1 MCSALRKY
9 KQNNIKFLGLAG
21 KRMELIKNQ
30 HIVFVINSLEGGGAE
45 KVICDWLVEM
55 EPVFTQSHS
64 KVTLLL
70 LDDLPEAKLVP
81 NYVNKQTLDS
91 KGKLLSSYACLKNA
105 LITNKPD
112 IIFSF
117 LNRSNVLCTLIGRQ
131 LNIPT
136 IISERSNTSQH
147 FGNSLKG
154 KFSKL
159 IVRTVYPKANR
170 VIAVSEGVR
179 LDLVANFC
187 IQSDRCITLQNAYNT
202 DKLIEKSNL
211 EIEAEIPENSFIIA
225 IGRLH
230 LVKNFE
236 LLINAYAQSNINIP
250 LLILGEGP
258 LRKKLQ
264 KQIDSLDCTNKIFL
278 KGYQVNPYP
287 YIKKA
292 AYMVSTSNAEGFP
305 NAIAEA
311 LCLGTPVVATN
322 CESGPAEILAD
333 DVYFTTI
340 DAQIVKYGVLCKP
353 RSIDAVKSALLLMS
367 KIDKTEAYRQKLQA
381 RAQQYSFDNI
391 RATLI
396 AEINHLVKFK

>member
-1 MCSALRKY
+1 M
-9 KQNNIKFLGLAG
+9 
-21 KRMELIKNQ
+21 
-30 HIVFVINSLEGGGAE
+30 
-45 KVICDWLVEM
+45 
-55 EPVFTQSHS
+55 
-64 KVTLLL
+64 
-70 LDDLPEAKLVP
+70 
-81 NYVNKQTLDS
+81 
-91 KGKLLSSYACLKNA
+91 
-105 LITNKPD
+105 TNKPD

-117 LNRSNVLCTLIGRQ
+117 LNRSNVLCSLIGRQ
-131 LNIPT
+131 LDIPA

-159 IVRTVYPKANR
+159 IVRIVYSRASR
-170 VIAVSEGVR
+170 IIAVSEGVR
-179 LDLVANFC
+179 LDLIANFC
-187 IQSDRCITLQNAYNT
+187 IQSDRCTTLQNAYNK

-211 EIEAEIPENSFIIA
+211 EIEAEIPENGFIIA

-264 KQIDSLDCTNKIFL
+264 KQIDSLNCTNKIFL

-287 YIKKA
+287 YIKNA

-311 LCLGTPVVATN
+311 LCLGTPIVATN

-333 DVYFTTI
+333 DVYFTTM
-340 DAQIVKYGVLCKP
+340 DAEIVKYGVLCKP
-353 RSIDAVKSALLLMS
+353 KSINAVKSGLRLMT
-367 KIDKTEAYRQKLQA
+367 KIDKTAAYRQTLQT
-381 RAQQYSFDNI
+381 RAQQYSFDNV

-396 AEINHLVKFK
+396 AEINRLVKSK